1 MNRKLIGAL
10 ILMTV
15 ALALNVNAQNK
26 IRVQGDVPFDFIVGE
41 KALPAANYQVSEIGD
56 HTLMI
61 RSANGKEG
69 LLIHYDGAEK
79 LEAQSPKMVFHKYGD
94 RYFLYQVWYGDKE
107 GMEFNKSKLEKEQQL
122 ASNQGSAPQEVVVA
136 LR

>member
-15 ALALNVNAQNK
+15 ALALNVNAESK
-26 IRVQGDVPFDFIVGE
+26 IKAQGDVPFDFIVGD
-41 KALPAANYQVSEIGD
+41 KVLPAANYQVSEIGD

-61 RSANGKEG
+61 RSAKGG
-69 LLIHYDGAEK
+69 LMVQCESAEK
-79 LEAQSPKMVFHKYGD
+79 LEAQSPKLVFHKVGD

-107 GMEFNKSKLEKEQQL
+107 GLQFHESKLEREQES